1 MLSSLQ
7 LAKAMAFLA
16 SSLESPEKGRCIMAS
31 HALASG
37 PIYQTITGGQIAL
50 SGLSEDEYGFLDIV
64 AEKYSPKQ
72 DWTRFASWWNAK
84 FNATGLPTASVVYRI
99 CQDLEAR
106 LGINQGKVSPPDYRD
121 CLAELIDAQF
131 GSRQDF
137 CRATGVDPGQ
147 LSRVLA
153 NRDNL
158 SMKVLLQVL
167 EVLHARL
174 VIQSEQDSRA
184 LTSIDG
190 AIEAIGAILRTRGNH
205 PGMASAKSAGL
216 LSAIDSAIGTTVH
229 PDWRASFPNVR
240 DIDNVAVGAQ
250 SVAQHQMPLMISGAA

>member
-1 MLSSLQ
+1 
-7 LAKAMAFLA
+7 MA
-16 SSLESPEKGRCIMAS
+16 G
-31 HALASG
+31 HAQVSG
-37 PIYQTITGGQIAL
+37 PMYQTITGGQIPL
-50 SGLSEDEYGFLDIV
+50 SGLSGEEYGFLDIV
-64 AEKYSPKQ
+64 AKKYSPKQ
-72 DWTRFASWWNAK
+72 DWTRFAAWWNAK
-84 FNATGLPTASVVYRI
+84 FNASGLPTASVVYRI

-153 NRDNL
+153 SRDNL

-184 LTSIDG
+184 LTSIDR
-190 AIEAIGAILRTRGNH
+190 AIEAVAAVLNSRSNH
-205 PGMASAKSAGL
+205 LGVASAKRVEPV
-216 LSAIDSAIGTTVH
+216 SAIDSDIGTTVL
-229 PDWRASFPNVR
+229 PDWSAYFPNVR
-240 DIDNVAVGAQ
+240 DIDNVVAGAR
-250 SVAQHQMPLMISGAA
+250 SVAQHQMPLMIADAAA